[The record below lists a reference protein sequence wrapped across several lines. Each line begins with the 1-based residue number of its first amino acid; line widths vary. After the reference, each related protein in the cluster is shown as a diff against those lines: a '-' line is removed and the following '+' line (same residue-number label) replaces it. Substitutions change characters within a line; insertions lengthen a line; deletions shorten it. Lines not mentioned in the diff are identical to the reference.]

1 MQRSFLA
8 ATVPG
13 LMIAV
18 LLAIGGPARADQAD
32 GRLDGLFERL
42 QGAESPH
49 EAQEVEGRI
58 WEIWAESD
66 DGAVRGLM
74 RDGIAA
80 MTRGDYA
87 HALTKFD
94 QMVAI
99 APDFAEGWNKRATV
113 HYLLGNYGQSL
124 GDIAKTLKLEPRH
137 FGALSGRGLVY
148 VKLEDERRA
157 LESFEAAL
165 EIHPHLTAAAANAEQ
180 LRKLLHDREI

>member
-1 MQRSFLA
+1 MKGSSLA
-8 ATVPG
+8 AAA
-13 LMIAV
+13 LR
-18 LLAIGGPARADQAD
+18 LAIVFLLIAGGPVRADQDD

-42 QGAESPH
+42 KQTESPR
-49 EAQEVEGRI
+49 EAREVEGRI
-58 WEIWAESD
+58 WAIWAQSS

-74 RDGIAA
+74 QDGVAA

-87 HALTKFD
+87 HALSKFD

-113 HYLLGNYGQSL
+113 HYVLGNYGQSL
-124 GDIAKTLKLEPRH
+124 GDIARTLELEPRH

-157 LESFEAAL
+157 LEAFEAAL
-165 EIHPHLTAAAANAEQ
+165 EIHPHLTSAAANAEQ